1 MLMQTALKTFQQLVT
16 KILDGTVSL
25 GILQLVLDS
34 ALSFHAIYSVLQG
47 HGPDRR
53 EMELMLTRRQEEV
66 TAVHEEVRNV
76 EAMVRMCHAIGDIVQ
91 VDVSALESQCGR
103 SLAPCPL
110 HDLAWWMGSGS
121 GGAIVVTYFGIS
133 SELRQFARGCL
144 LLSRSVAFL
153 ELWKEAALAARHQV
167 LHRAGVA
174 AACWCGACR
183 LAYEAAAAAAAGS
196 PALTSLD
203 CVRLLVWQPSLR
215 AAWSLIAELRNGAAR
230 LHDIRRL
237 FAALEG
243 RPADVGPELAAL
255 AAGLGGSP
263 DAGWVA
269 QRAWQI
275 ARYQEMG
282 PEVGVAR
289 VVLAVRD
296 VLELTGDFDALL
308 ELTHEEFHSK
318 KIKHITSKLVS
329 AMDTLMEVTPA
340 RLECL
345 EQLSQSKQLLVW
357 IKGTLKNL
365 TELKVFVDLASIT
378 AGESDLEVDR
388 VAFFHDAVQGY
399 SPLLYDLPAG
409 AGFPELADAARSVWR
424 SLDSDA
430 NLTLKLRCSVQHLPW
445 LQAVWHG
452 SVEMS
457 TLSMATVINHTGVYH
472 VGAIVGSGDKP
483 SLETVLLLTLPDP
496 SAAGGSGEGDGA
508 LHTFRIH
515 ELREL
520 HSKLMLTCGTREWSE
535 EVETFTEVL
544 ESVLRLADTHLAL
557 SASANPLF
565 RRWTVRVASAGVATS
580 RITVEFGLPGAGALV
595 VDGGAP
601 RQLALLCAGS
611 ERCLDEWRAHVK
623 ALRRHYPQLDLYTAQ
638 QVACL
643 CSEVGELARGGVGPG
658 AASALAMLSLVKE
671 DCTARDVQ
679 QAVSDE
685 AAAPV
690 AMTTDDERYDGG
702 DDGNNVPGLN
712 NPGADVT
719 ESPRLDRQLLRLWR
733 SFMATGSAV
742 PPDGDPGVEAVARV
756 LARLSAAARASPG
769 RRAVCRRLP
778 EGLARG
784 QPNLVVCADE
794 EEEFTSA
801 LSLYLC
807 DEDKPLP
814 APDEVLVCSLDT
826 TVEELELFMRRA
838 LSGDAGDGG
847 DGNVKIHSLLC
858 ADRLSYEA
866 SVRMEELVLV
876 ERRPAGRYQLV
887 VFCHARE
894 EHCYAASCLG
904 EFRASA
910 APRVPAEQLRW
921 CLWRRL
927 QVEAERGG
935 WAAPVAANAF
945 AERLRARVVWS
956 TRPGV
961 GKSLHVQRMHDVLRS
976 TFGGRSR
983 LHTVRLM
990 GQAVDE
996 AAVVASLL
1004 KLQEPPGQERP
1015 HLVHVDVTAAV
1026 CSGLSAFLFRLLAL
1040 RCLSGAGGAMWRCS
1054 ASHLYVVEITQG
1066 EGGEGEEVVGG
1077 ASSDSCRAPRGLRLL
1092 DLFPGVRCH
1101 SPRECLDRQAST
1113 QAQRQAQGQ
1122 AQGQL
1127 MDHLLFVSEWYQ
1139 RPFQYLERLRL
1150 QQDLDSFSYRPSPA
1164 EGTPALWLRTVLAYC
1179 GVADPSWA
1187 ELRNFLRFLDVQL
1200 LDCERSAFCDREHV
1214 GDVLPGFRRF
1224 VVEFVVLMARDF
1236 ATPSLDVSDESSQAL
1251 RRRAGEGDLAPFQ
1264 IRKAWESRPH
1274 PYVFFNADRH
1284 SLTFLGFHLQLNL
1297 RRGVDAV
1304 DPRTRD
1310 VLKPDAIGIQLYMS
1324 LRAQRV
1330 DFNVNFDTLPRNAK
1344 VEMLCTVLG
1353 IAQPSDPDTTYELTM
1368 DNVLK
1373 MLAIHMRLR
1382 CGIPVVVMGET
1393 GCGKTRLVKYLCSL
1407 QRGHLQA
1414 DNMKLLK
1421 VHGGTTVADVH
1432 AKIREV
1438 EVAARLNKARFG
1450 LDTVLFF
1457 DEANTTEAIHAIK
1470 EALCDGTVDGEPFDA
1485 NCGLKIV
1492 AACNPYRMHSEA
1504 KIRQLESSG
1513 LGYRMAASQ
1522 TAERLG
1528 GIPLRHLVYRVHPL
1542 PPSLMPLVWDFGR
1555 LSDDV
1560 EGRYIGQIVE
1570 RALAPHGVPVGG
1582 AALVARALAASQ
1594 RHVRSRRDECGF
1606 ASLRDAER
1614 CIVVFLWLYARREAL
1629 FASRMVPLGGRAAL
1643 DAVTRALVVAVGVCY
1658 HCSMRDREG
1667 YRRSVCEELPAP
1679 FDNPDRVLAEITACQ
1694 ELFLG
1699 NLELGETIARNAA
1712 LRENVFMMVVCAEL
1726 RIPLF
1731 LVGKPGSSKSLA
1743 KAVVSHAMQGPFAPM
1758 EFYRCFKQIHA
1769 VSFQCSP
1776 HSTSEGIVGTFRQC
1790 ARFQEG
1796 KNLEEFVSVVV
1807 LDEVG
1812 LAEDSPK
1819 MPLKA
1824 LHPLLEDG
1832 SVDDNPKPHQ
1842 KVGFVGI
1849 SNWALDP
1856 AKMNRGISVARG
1868 SPDKAELVATARGIC
1883 SSDHLILSV
1892 LEGLFSTLAGGYLR
1906 VCERQKRGFFG
1917 LRDFYSLVKMLFGTC
1932 QRSGSAPTVP
1942 ELQRAILRNFGGSLD
1957 VEPLAIFGVADQ
1969 GCHDPLSLVREN
1981 IASGADE
1988 TECRYLLL
1996 LTQNY
2001 SALSIL
2007 QQDASLGLAD
2017 GAEIIFGSSFPRDQ
2031 EYTQVCRTINR
2042 IKVCMEAGR
2051 MVVLLNLQGLYES
2064 LYDALNQYYVHLG
2077 GQRYV
2082 DLGLGTHRVKC
2093 RVQRRFRLVVIEESR
2108 VVHRHFPVPL
2118 VNRLE
2123 KHFLDMGVVLRE
2135 GQRRLAEV
2143 LGRWLRSF
2151 TEMVGDETSG
2161 GRWPDD
2167 EEGEDGRAGGGGGPR
2182 IAAVIVGYHS
2192 DACAAVALQVASRMA
2207 PDVPEGLDGPLA
2219 EAQETLLRCAAPDA
2233 VVRLRHSRLSA
2244 AAAEIWQKYF
2254 VHQRHGSLQEF
2265 VRQQLE
2271 LASDGLLV
2279 EVTTHARL
2287 LTATDAA
2294 VIAKA
2299 VSNPP
2304 AGFVLLALQQI
2315 DTEHAFSK
2323 RVREVFS
2330 APGDRRC
2337 LLLIQSD
2344 FEDISHGPNLVAC
2357 AKYCAM
2363 NERSRAGAARSRVHV
2378 IFITKLPRVA
2388 TTTSSEYVGFH
2399 GGQWI
2404 SVHIDDLR
2412 SSEDLLGDVVS
2423 MWGLS
2428 LSEVFARCCGVT
2440 RSESTEGE
2448 EPEEERRGYLR
2459 SVPSR
2464 TPWLTSTG
2472 SARRLVASCVQ
2483 AACSSLR
2490 DPPALSARSTRRV
2503 HLLLQLLETHGEFS
2517 EELMRQILR
2526 LMKRRDEDTDAPCDW
2541 MLKEACKV
2549 NAIQEGGSFR
2559 HTLWRRLQAVVT
2571 PLLAQLLSVVDRD
2584 SNLDLLLGPTCQ
2596 QDLRSLWMQVF
2607 RDTRVLHVPY
2617 SNDIS
2622 WGRREEIRMPSSYGE
2637 QQQRALQGQGCAL
2650 PFSWIFRQQ
2659 LEQLWW
2665 EAKHLSRSLGGESSE
2680 RRLPG
2685 LFTSSCLG
2693 SLCSQLGPSCR
2704 SKLSLLYLHDLVA
2717 TSFPIRT
2724 PNELQLLCLALA
2736 EASAEQWGQDEMS
2749 PVGVHAA
2756 LETVRPRLQNLLR
2769 LAAAFPDVAERIAEQ
2784 SERQGGAT
2792 EMTLDLQTAVSC
2804 LESLEPPALPEEA
2817 EEAEAAAAW
2826 GRWLSRV
2833 GAVRSVMERM
2843 ASADYGEQ
2851 CGPGGRSLVTLTR
2864 TLLQRVLCVSLLV
2877 EHVVWGCRQDAALL
2891 RLTSPL
2897 PAALWQA
2904 LALNSDMK
2912 QLAPLET
2919 TMALLSSC
2927 VRNTKTLPHRARKK
2941 ARESLCSV
2949 VTVFF
2954 TELVS
2959 QLSFRGRAA
2968 PSHPVLHRLLD
2979 MLLLEQSTEGTQCGE
2994 GSPWA
2999 DCIRPSPALRS
3010 ALLKLLLR
3018 YAGTRVPRPKTPP
3031 GDSNGQDS
3039 TQDLQTSVAQAKFE
3053 TGTALASECE
3063 GLVRRAEELCR
3074 RPGGAWPQLY
3084 LLRSLA
3090 SRFGLD
3096 RLPSLCHRFP
3106 WLLPPELHG
3115 REASGA
3121 HNAERQ
3127 VLLVLAVYRELT
3139 STSQERVANQLRE
3152 FSTHCHLLRASP
3164 PLHDLCRS
3172 LVRDSFA
3179 GPLAAADP
3187 RRSLLETLAHLDAV
3201 LRARPASRLLAPL
3214 RRLARDPRALQDSL
3228 LATMP
3233 DDIRDQARSM
3243 ELGSGSFEFT
3253 RWYECKNGHPCLCP
3267 HRAGH
3272 PDGNQCGAPTQTA
3285 RCIECGVAVGG
3296 VSHIPVAGFTA
3307 VSPGKEHTRRGHVLG
3322 DPSRRDSGLTSD
3334 RGVPALAFGV
3344 LRALTH
3350 AAMLLGYI
3358 SDPKGTAG
3366 LIDPR
3371 VGDAAAFL
3379 LRHLEQD
3386 LQQLSSALGR
3396 STDDAL
3402 LLVHLATAR
3411 LLHLEPGGSDENDGR
3426 LTSRQQRADWESDF
3440 TRQALSPLLKDL
3452 EQNLEELRR
3461 LVSDDRRGPL
3471 MRMLYG
3477 DPTQQQQQ
3485 QDELWR
3491 YHPRVSA
3498 QHLSSLLEQ
3507 QELQQELPVLTL
3519 FLAQVSDR
3527 FRPSLGCGAGRR
3539 FRLRFPPRTQ
3549 NREPERQLRLVRHL
3563 PALVSLARE
3572 LVSRFC
3578 FADRESNLGSIHR
3591 YLSAVCPEML
3601 HLCVSVSPYVSP
3613 CGPTIAGAVQ
3623 HDLYAKAE
3631 LFVSVWNQL
3640 RTAIRDEN
3648 ELGVP
3653 ASLLE
3658 EDLSV
3663 ESDAL
3668 VLLPRRTGPGLVAS
3682 ALLSRL
3688 VALHN
3693 RVVAASESADAH
3705 DVPLPVPVS
3714 AVCEPYV
3721 VSYDA
3726 DQELLPLLASARGYA
3741 AAEPVAAADNLHLH
3755 GLQRQIVHRFIRGR
3769 PRIDVTDLPTLV
3781 SPQDRDFS
3789 VLFSD
3794 LRLKLPQVALPSA
3807 LQDRVR
3813 GQLRSFLYTT
3823 EAHSAVQ
3830 IVAGFLASGGG
3841 DGESGLRPFLCDT
3854 IRMNQLSP
3862 HVLQVLEA
3870 CRLKHVTSLWHVLS
3884 AMRSEHFLLNN
3895 QEPFPRLP
3903 SESYREPLS
3912 AAQEERLSVLLGGR
3926 SGGALAALALALHG
3940 FILLALC
3947 RRGAHDAHWGLAETL
3962 AAEGIEWLV
3971 EQDLDAEVTV
3981 GQSAA
3986 VWRAVVTHRERRRTS
4001 LNNDHSA

>member
-1 MLMQTALKTFQQLVT
+1 MDRRPMSPCVTRAELGRGLQEEPQRQLDVFLRAGRKGATLHPVLYDCLESAALDAVWSICQNEEELAEKELQKRSEVLSRILVEAWPRRDGQATTEHEEVVLHLLGWRLSARLLGLHGTKRRPTDSLTREATMLMQTALKAFQQLVT

-47 HGPDRR
+47 HGEMTTPRAKRGPDRR

-76 EAMVRMCHAIGDIVQ
+76 EAMVRMCHAIEDIVQ

-121 GGAIVVTYFGIS
+121 GGAIVVTHFGIS

-144 LLSRSVAFL
+144 LLSRSAAFL

-230 LHDIRRL
+230 LHDVRRL

-289 VVLAVRD
+289 AVLAVRD
-296 VLELTGDFDALL
+296 VLGLTGDFDALL

-357 IKGTLKNL
+357 IKSTLKNL

-399 SPLLYDLPAG
+399 SPLLYDLAAG

-496 SAAGGSGEGDGA
+496 SAAGGGGEGDGA

-565 RRWTVRVASAGVATS
+565 RRWTVRVASAGAATS
-580 RITVEFGLPGAGALV
+580 RITVEFGLPGAGALA

-643 CSEVGELARGGVGPG
+643 CSKVGELARGGVGPG

-702 DDGNNVPGLN
+702 DDGNDVPGPN

-769 RRAVCRRLP
+769 RRAVRRRLTN
-778 EGLARG
+778 GLARG

-801 LSLYLC
+801 LSLYLS
-807 DEDKPLP
+807 DEDEPLP
-814 APDEVLVCSLDT
+814 APDEVLVCSPDT
-826 TVEELELFMRRA
+826 TVEEVELFMRRA
-838 LSGDAGDGG
+838 LSGDAG

-866 SVRMEELVLV
+866 SVCMEELVLV
-876 ERRPAGRYQLV
+876 ERQPAGRYQLV

-910 APRVPAEQLRW
+910 APRMPAEQLRW

-1066 EGGEGEEVVGG
+1066 EGGEGE
-1077 ASSDSCRAPRGLRLL
+1077 APRGVRLL

-1101 SPRECLDRQAST
+1101 SPRECLDQQAST
-1113 QAQRQAQGQ
+1113 QADGQ
-1122 AQGQL
+1122 AQEQARGQL
-1127 MDHLLFVSEWYQ
+1127 MDHLLFVSERYQ

-1150 QQDLDSFSYRPSPA
+1150 QQDLDSFSYELGPA

-1236 ATPSLDVSDESSQAL
+1236 ATPSLDVSDESPQAL

-1284 SLTFLGFHLQLNL
+1284 SLTFLGFHMQLNL

-1310 VLKPDAIGIQLYMS
+1310 VLKPDAISIQLYMS

-1344 VEMLCTVLG
+1344 VETLCTVLG

-1393 GCGKTRLVKYLCSL
+1393 GCGKTRLVKYLCGL

-1421 VHGGTTVADVH
+1421 VHGGTTVADVQ
-1432 AKIREV
+1432 AKIREA
-1438 EVAARLNKARFG
+1438 EFAARLNKVRFG

-1570 RALAPHGVPVGG
+1570 RALAPHGIPVGG

-1614 CIVVFLWLYARREAL
+1614 CIAVFLWLYARREAL
-1629 FASRMVPLGGRAAL
+1629 FASCVLLPGCRAAL
-1643 DAVTRALVVAVGVCY
+1643 DAVARALVVAVGVCY
-1658 HCSMRDREG
+1658 HCSMQDREG

-1712 LRENVFMMVVCAEL
+1712 LQENVFMMVVCAEL

-1758 EFYRCFKQIHA
+1758 EFYRRFKQIHA

-1832 SVDDNPKPHQ
+1832 SVDDDPKPHQ

-1856 AKMNRGISVARG
+1856 AKMNRGISVVRG

-1932 QRSGSAPTVP
+1932 QGSGSAPTVP
-1942 ELQRAILRNFGGSLD
+1942 ELQRAILRNFGGSSD
-1957 VEPLAIFGVADQ
+1957 VEPLAIFGVVDQ

-2007 QQDASLGLAD
+2007 QQDDSLGLAD

-2093 RVQRRFRLVVIEESR
+2093 RVHRRFRLVIIEESR

-2135 GQRRLAEV
+2135 GQRRLAEA
-2143 LGRWLRSF
+2143 LRCWLWSF
-2151 TEMVGDETSG
+2151 AEMVGDET
-2161 GRWPDD
+2161 R
-2167 EEGEDGRAGGGGGPR
+2167 PR

-2207 PDVPEGLDGPLA
+2207 PDIPEGLEGPLA

-2233 VVRLRHSRLSA
+2233 VVRLRHSGLSD

-2254 VHQRHGSLQEF
+2254 VQQQHGSLQEF

-2299 VSNPP
+2299 VSDPP
-2304 AGFVLLALQQI
+2304 AVFVLLALQQI

-2344 FEDISHGPNLVAC
+2344 FEDFSHGPNLVAC

-2388 TTTSSEYVGFH
+2388 TTTSSQYVGFH

-2412 SSEDLLGDVVS
+2412 SSEDLLGDVIS

-2448 EPEEERRGYLR
+2448 EPEEEGRGFLR

-2464 TPWLTSTG
+2464 TPGLTSAG

-2490 DPPALSARSTRRV
+2490 DPPALSARSTQRV

-2526 LMKRRDEDTDAPCDW
+2526 LMRRRDEDTDAPRDW

-2584 SNLDLLLGPTCQ
+2584 SNLDLLTRADLPQ
-2596 QDLRSLWMQVF
+2596 ELRSLWMQVF

-2637 QQQRALQGQGCAL
+2637 QQQRALQGQGC
-2650 PFSWIFRQQ
+2650 
-2659 LEQLWW
+2659 
-2665 EAKHLSRSLGGESSE
+2665 
-2680 RRLPG
+2680 
-2685 LFTSSCLG
+2685 
-2693 SLCSQLGPSCR
+2693 
-2704 SKLSLLYLHDLVA
+2704 
-2717 TSFPIRT
+2717 
-2724 PNELQLLCLALA
+2724 LLCLALT
-2736 EASAEQWGQDEMS
+2736 EASAEQWGLDEMS

-2792 EMTLDLQTAVSC
+2792 EMTLDLQTAISC
-2804 LESLEPPALPEEA
+2804 LESLEPPARPEEA

-2833 GAVRSVMERM
+2833 GAVQSVMERM
-2843 ASADYGEQ
+2843 ASADYEGQ
-2851 CGPGGRSLVTLTR
+2851 CGPGGRSLVALT
-2864 TLLQRVLCVSLLV
+2864 S
-2877 EHVVWGCRQDAALL
+2877 RQDAALL

-2897 PAALWQA
+2897 PAMLWQA

-2927 VRNTKTLPHRARKK
+2927 VRNTKTLPRRARKK
-2941 ARESLCSV
+2941 ARESLCSS

-3018 YAGTRVPRPKTPP
+3018 YAGEEVREHLDRHLISLQQRPSPRVADLSQLCVLIVSCFEMAETRACLDMT
-3031 GDSNGQDS
+3031 GQILH
-3039 TQDLQTSVAQAKFE
+3039 QL
-3053 TGTALASECE
+3053 L
-3063 GLVRRAEELCR
+3063 EELCR

-3096 RLPSLCHRFP
+3096 RLPLLCHRFP

-3115 REASGA
+3115 REEELEPRIDWFLACGVDYRTTRSALSKAIIDSDFSSFNPQASGA

-3187 RRSLLETLAHLDAV
+3187 RRSHLETLAHLDAV

-3253 RWYECKNGHPCLCP
+3253 RWYECKNGHPCVV
-3267 HRAGH
+3267 G
-3272 PDGNQCGAPTQTA
+3272 DCGAPMQTA

-3296 VSHIPVAGFTA
+3296 VDHRPVAGFTA
-3307 VSPGKEHTRRGHVLG
+3307 VLPGKEHTRRGHVLG

-3411 LLHLEPGGSDENDGR
+3411 LLHLEPGGSDENDGK

-3452 EQNLEELRR
+3452 EQNLEDLRR
-3461 LVSDDRRGPL
+3461 RVSDDRRGPL

-3477 DPTQQQQQ
+3477 DPMQQQQQQQQQ

-3519 FLAQVSDR
+3519 FLAQ
-3527 FRPSLGCGAGRR
+3527 
-3539 FRLRFPPRTQ
+3539 
-3549 NREPERQLRLVRHL
+3549 ERQLRLVRHL

-3578 FADRESNLGSIHR
+3578 FADRESNLGSIRR
-3591 YLSAVCPEML
+3591 YLSAVCP
-3601 HLCVSVSPYVSP
+3601 
-3613 CGPTIAGAVQ
+3613 GAVQ

-3668 VLLPRRTGPGLVAS
+3668 VLLPRRTGPGLVAT

-3693 RVVAASESADAH
+3693 RVVAASETSDAH

-3741 AAEPVAAADNLHLH
+3741 AAEPAAAADNLHLH

-3781 SPQDRDFS
+3781 FPQDRDFS

-3903 SESYREPLS
+3903 SESYHEPLS
-3912 AAQEERLSVLLGGR
+3912 SAQEERLSALLVGR
-3926 SGGALAALALALHG
+3926 SGGALSALALALHG

-3986 VWRAVVTHRERRRTS
+3986 VWRAVVAHRERRRTS